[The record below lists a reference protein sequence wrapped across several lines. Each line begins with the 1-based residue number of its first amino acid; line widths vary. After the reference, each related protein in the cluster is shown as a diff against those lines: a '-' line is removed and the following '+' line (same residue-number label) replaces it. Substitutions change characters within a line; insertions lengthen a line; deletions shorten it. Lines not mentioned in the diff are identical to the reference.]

1 MQHRNLAPRPLSH
14 IETRRQRWLYQ
25 DLIPLGASTIVAG
38 RGGIGKSTIL
48 AWLAA
53 SATRGTL
60 PGDLNGEPIA
70 VAFIA
75 AEDDPATVLVP
86 RLKAADADLDRAI
99 DLSRVTVTGTRTG
112 ARSATERSAEVL
124 ARYADGD
131 TLTLPAYESLPTIAD
146 DLAEIER
153 ALSASGARLLIVDPV
168 ISMMDGDQIKA
179 ADVRRNLDPLNALA
193 QRLDIAIVLVM
204 HFNKGNQNA
213 SDRVSGSHAFRDA
226 ARAVLLLAVDDETE
240 QRILT
245 MDKGNTTPRALSLAF
260 DIDDAQVR
268 TDDGDTASVGR
279 ARLIGET
286 STTVHQIVGRENDR
300 TLGDLTQR
308 ILAFVSAASAPVT
321 IADVAEAL
329 DEKAATVQRYLS
341 RLVAARR
348 LSRPERGKFAS
359 IGSDSHS
366 DTHSQFAEVSSL
378 SEVSETDPSIQ
389 TDQTHKTPRR
399 IETHVSETK
408 EASNAL

>member
-1 MQHRNLAPRPLSH
+1 MQQRNLAPRPLSR

-86 RLKAADADLDRAI
+86 RLKAADADLDLAI
-99 DLSRVTVTGTRTG
+99 DLSRVTITGTRAK
-112 ARSATERSAEVL
+112 ARNVAEHNAEIF
-124 ARYADGD
+124 ARYKDGAES
-131 TLTLPAYESLPTIAD
+131 TLPAFESLPTIAE
-146 DLAEIER
+146 DLTDIER
-153 ALSASGARLLIVDPV
+153 ALSASGARMLIVDPV

-204 HFNKGNQNA
+204 HFNKGSQSA

-226 ARAVLLLAVDDETE
+226 ARAVLLLAVDDETD

-245 MDKGNTTPRALSLAF
+245 MDKGNTTPRALSFAF
-260 DIDDAQVR
+260 TIDDAQIR

-286 STTVHQIVGRENDR
+286 ATTVHQIVGRENDR
-300 TLGDLTQR
+300 TLGDLSSR
-308 ILAFVSAASAPVT
+308 IVAHVNGSPEPVT
-321 IADVAEAL
+321 PADVAEAL
-329 DEKAATVQRYLS
+329 SENYDTVKRYLT
-341 RLVAARR
+341 RLVGSKRII
-348 LSRPERGKFAS
+348 RPERGKYART
-359 IGSDSHS
+359 GWDNER
-366 DTHSQFAEVSSL
+366 DTVSQFDEVSL
-378 SEVSETDPSIQ
+378 VSPVSPNGAPKGTEGTEETSG
-389 TDQTHKTPRR
+389 HNEKA
-399 IETHVSETK
+399 VSPTK

>member
-1 MQHRNLAPRPLSH
+1 MLRRLTTPSLADVR
-14 IETRRQRWLYQ
+14 TTRQRWLYA
-25 DLIPLGASTIVAG
+25 DLIPLGASTILAG

-60 PGDLNGEPIA
+60 PGDLEGQPVP

-75 AEDDPATVLVP
+75 AEDDPATVLAP
-86 RLKAADADLDRAI
+86 RLTAAGADLASIRDF
-99 DLSRVTVTGTRTG
+99 SRVQVIGDRNAPRNGYKTQVDRTAEGMAKYGVVDGTMTGWETT
-112 ARSATERSAEVL
+112 
-124 ARYADGD
+124 
-131 TLTLPAYESLPTIAD
+131 PTIAD
-146 DLAEIER
+146 DLPEIEQ
-153 ALSASGARLLIVDPV
+153 ALTDSGVRLLIIDPV

-204 HFNKGNQNA
+204 HFNKGSHNA

-226 ARAVLLLAVDDETE
+226 ARAVLLLAVDDETD

-245 MDKGNTTPRALSLAF
+245 MDKGNTTPRAISLAF

-286 STTVHQIVGRENDR
+286 STTVHQIVSRENDR
-300 TLGDLTQR
+300 TLGDLSSR
-308 ILAFVSAASAPVT
+308 IVAHVSSSPEPVT
-321 IADVAEAL
+321 PNDVAETL
-329 DEKAATVQRYLS
+329 GENYDTVKRYLT
-341 RLVAARR
+341 RLVGSKR
-348 LSRPERGKFAS
+348 LSRPERGKYA
-359 IGSDSHS
+359 GR
-366 DTHSQFAEVSSL
+366 DTERDTPSRFTEVS
-378 SEVSETDPSIQ
+378 
-389 TDQTHKTPRR
+389 
-399 IETHVSETK
+399 HVSPVSPTEGTEGTEGTQETRGRHDT
-408 EASNAL
+408 AVSPDGSNQ